1 MPFTSLNGAGKTKLV
16 KHTDEE
22 QAPATSQKEARG
34 ILAFLPNHPAGIITL
49 PVPPSSPPCHSP
61 QKRFKFITFLHPW
74 HGHGA
79 RRGRGAKTLGGRE
92 AQKSASA
99 PGNRRGRGGGG
110 GRRER
115 GINFDLLLE
124 EEPDCCPPPP
134 ANLFPEGILTTS
146 LSFLNANEKNI
157 KLLCC
162 SFLRGFSGILLGRES
177 AR

>member
-1 MPFTSLNGAGKTKLV
+1 MERDGGGGLKLW
-16 KHTDEE
+16 E
-22 QAPATSQKEARG
+22 
-34 ILAFLPNHPAGIITL
+34 
-49 PVPPSSPPCHSP
+49 
-61 QKRFKFITFLHPW
+61 
-74 HGHGA
+74 
-79 RRGRGAKTLGGRE
+79 GGRPKNLLQLPGTAE
-92 AQKSASA
+92 A
-99 PGNRRGRGGGG
+99 GGGG